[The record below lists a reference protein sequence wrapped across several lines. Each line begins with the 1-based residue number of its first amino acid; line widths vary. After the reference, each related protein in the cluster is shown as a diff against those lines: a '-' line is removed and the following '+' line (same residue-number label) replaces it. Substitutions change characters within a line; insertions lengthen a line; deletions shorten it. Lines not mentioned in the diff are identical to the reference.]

1 MKKLLAILLTC
12 VITMVTMV
20 IPASADSIYYPCYEG
35 SWYLKE
41 NNGTPV
47 KLEIYNVTNSD
58 MGIYFQYGQFAVYV
72 NDAQIDGSNVY
83 GEYYEVW
90 EGGDFIV
97 SGSISMSLGDQSI
110 WLDWHPYEN
119 GRDCG
124 VKGFMFYNSSFSYK
138 TVSESNVK
146 VVLDGKQL
154 EFDQNPVT
162 MNDRVLV
169 PIRAI
174 AEAMGAEVSWDYGVR
189 KVGSMV
195 GITKGVRYIS
205 FCVEDTGYNENY
217 NPFHMMIRD
226 GSDNGRFITLDAPVI
241 IYNDRTLVPVRAVS
255 EAFDANVSWDGN
267 TQTVNISTQ

>member
-1 MKKLLAILLTC
+1 MRKLSAILLTC
-12 VITMVTMV
+12 VITMVTMI

-35 SWYLKE
+35 TWTCDAGSGVQLKI
-41 NNGTPV
+41 NS
-47 KLEIYNVTNSD
+47 VTGNKMS
-58 MGIYFQYGQFAVYV
+58 IYFQYYQFAVYV

-90 EGGDFIV
+90 DGGDFIV

-138 TVSESNVK
+138 TVSESDVK

-154 EFDQNPVT
+154 EFEQNPIIV
-162 MNDRVLV
+162 NDRVLI
-169 PIRAI
+169 PMRAI
-174 AEAMGAEVSWDYGVR
+174 FEELGAVVEWDGTNKLATVNRGKTRIYVRINYPFLGICKDTTQGLEVGD
-189 KVGSMV
+189 
-195 GITKGVRYIS
+195 
-205 FCVEDTGYNENY
+205 CE
-217 NPFHMMIRD
+217 
-226 GSDNGRFITLDAPVI
+226 LDAPAI
-241 IYNDRTLVPVRAVS
+241 LYNDYTLVPVRAVS

-267 TQTVNISTQ
+267 TQTVNISTK